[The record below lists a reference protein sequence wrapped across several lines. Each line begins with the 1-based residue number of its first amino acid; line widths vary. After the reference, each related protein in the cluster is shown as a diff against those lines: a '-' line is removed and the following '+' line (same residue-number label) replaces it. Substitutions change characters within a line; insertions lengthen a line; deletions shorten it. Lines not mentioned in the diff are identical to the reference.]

1 METVHKKFNISFT
14 NKTDFH
20 FYPRDVLAAVRA
32 CAIREGAICSKN
44 SKIHIVDAI
53 SSPKNATLLRSPSSR
68 LWLLLFVDLKG

>member
-44 SKIHIVDAI
+44 SKIHIMGAI
-53 SSPKNATLLRSPSSR
+53 SSTKMLLCYGLHHPDYGFC
-68 LWLLLFVDLKG
+68 FVST